1 MTDSAQDRRLQTMT
15 DALRSIIRE
24 AGSARSA
31 LCEDELVI
39 RLDTILAVARAA
51 LDDEAATQD
60 ETPPF
65 SS

>member
-1 MTDSAQDRRLQTMT
+1 MTDSAQDRRLQVMT

-31 LCEDELVI
+31 LCEHELVI

-51 LDDEAATQD
+51 LDADEAAQGVM
-60 ETPPF
+60 PPF
-65 SS
+65 SP